1 MKRKSGKINVTRPD
15 RLPDCVTVTQA
26 GGTVLVFRGFCNPNA
41 KNTAEDKFLKVMK
54 AEAA

>member
-15 RLPDCVTVTQA
+15 RPPDCVTVTQA
-26 GGTVLVFRGFCNPNA
+26 GDTVLVFRGFCNPNA
-41 KNTAEDKFLKVMK
+41 KETIEGKFLKVMK

>member
-1 MKRKSGKINVTRPD
+1 MKRKPHEINVTRPD

-26 GGTVLVFRGFCNPNA
+26 GDTMLVFRGFCNPNA
-41 KNTAEDKFLKVMK
+41 KETAEDKFLKVMK